1 MDYFSKFAI
10 LLPSA
15 LFRIWIWKV
24 RPRAPLTFHQ
34 HYCELWIANLAFDS
48 NYFEWRACHP
58 FEFPTMIL
66 TQAELWLQ
74 PPAQWVTSDTRVP
87 VNNSLSARTLPAN
100 KSPSNRNFLVH
111 SIQLILTQLNS
122 TNNSFRSNFKQLRGS
137 CSYSDKFIGLECNK
151 NFATRTW
158 ANIERCAQVKADLD
172 P

>member
-1 MDYFSKFAI
+1 MHIKAAALYSKICWFYCRTESNTSMI
-10 LLPSA
+10 VRRPFHQHWCKLCDG
-15 LFRIWIWKV
+15 LFFLSLQFCFLQPFYRIWIWKV
-24 RPRAPLTFHQ
+24 WPGAPLTFHQ

-74 PPAQWVTSDTRVP
+74 PLAQWVTSDTRVP

-111 SIQLILTQLNS
+111 SI
-122 TNNSFRSNFKQLRGS
+122 
-137 CSYSDKFIGLECNK
+137 
-151 NFATRTW
+151 
-158 ANIERCAQVKADLD
+158 
-172 P
+172 